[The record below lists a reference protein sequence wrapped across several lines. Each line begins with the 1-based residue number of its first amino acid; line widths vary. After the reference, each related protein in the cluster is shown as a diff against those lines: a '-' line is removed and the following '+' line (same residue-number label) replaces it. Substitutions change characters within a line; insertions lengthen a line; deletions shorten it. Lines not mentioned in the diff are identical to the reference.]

1 MLPTLLSADMVHLF
15 SQGTPAPNLMRGSSP
30 LMGPAADD
38 LDGFLEF
45 VREHSPAY
53 TNFDIHVARQGVI
66 DNGLRLEDL
75 KRCPRKDI
83 GVIKMGSLITMQE
96 FWPRWKTAQQNMHA
110 WKRTLEPPVFKA
122 AGD

>member
-1 MLPTLLSADMVHLF
+1 PN
-15 SQGTPAPNLMRGSSP
+15 NLMRGSSS

-45 VREHSPAY
+45 VREHLPAY
-53 TNFDIHVARQGVI
+53 TNFDINIARQGVI

-83 GVIKMGSLITMQE
+83 GMIKMGWLITMQE
-96 FWPRWKTAQQNMHA
+96 FWPRWKTAQ
-110 WKRTLEPPVFKA
+110 
-122 AGD
+122 